1 MIRFASK
8 AELRSL
14 GQQGTLTEDVIL
26 AKARRAVVASS
37 TFLSHSSADA
47 KEVAGAVQL
56 LENHGGQ
63 VYIDKKDSTLP
74 PYTSEE
80 TADALKK
87 QILESKRFVMLAS
100 KNSQQSKWVPWELG
114 LADGVKT
121 LKNIALLPASDSE
134 DDTTWTSWEY
144 LGLYRRIVFS
154 DLQGQIRPVWM
165 VQDIKKNTEIELRKW
180 LTAVP

>member
-1 MIRFASK
+1 MIRFATK

-14 GQQGTLTEDVIL
+14 GQQDTLTEDVIL
-26 AKARRAVVASS
+26 AKARRAIVASS

-47 KEVAGAVQL
+47 REVAGAVQL
-56 LENHGGQ
+56 LENHGAK
-63 VYIDKKDSTLP
+63 VYIDKRDATLP

-87 QILESKRFVMLAS
+87 QIYESRRFVMLAS

-144 LGLYRRIVFS
+144 LGLYRRIVFG
-154 DLQGQIRPVWM
+154 DLPGVPGPVWM
-165 VQDIKKNTEIELRKW
+165 VQDTKKNIATELRKW
-180 LTAVP
+180 LTALP

>member
-1 MIRFASK
+1 MIRFATK

-14 GQQGTLTEDVIL
+14 GQQGSLTEDVIL
-26 AKARRAVVASS
+26 AKARRATAASS
-37 TFLSHSSADA
+37 TFLAHSSADVR
-47 KEVAGAVQL
+47 EVAGAVQL
-56 LENHGGQ
+56 LENHGAK
-63 VYIDKKDSTLP
+63 VYIDKKDATLP

-87 QILESKRFVMLAS
+87 RIHESRRFVMLAS

-114 LADGVKT
+114 LADGVKM

-144 LGLYRRIVFS
+144 LGLYRRIVFG
-154 DLQGQIRPVWM
+154 DPQGVTGPVWM
-165 VQDIKKNTEIELRKW
+165 VQDTKKNTVTQLRKW
-180 LTAVP
+180 LTALP